1 MPQDSDTGEKTEE
14 PTGKKISEAVSRG
27 NIAKSADINTAALL
41 AVALLLLSLLGG
53 VIWEGLRGYL
63 VHIYADLGNLKMT
76 TTSLQGFLGEFLVL
90 VGIFQKNY
98 LVGML
103 ASLRVVIGAAY
114 ILWLAKRDI
123 FGEVNNDKIKTLKD
137 VNFSEGSILL
147 VNTLINIIG
156 ISAKNKNKS
165 RSIDISKYKWVD
177 DPIELTNN
185 NIISTAT

>member
-76 TTSLQGFLGEFLVL
+76 TTSFRAFGRILDLLGDLVL
-90 VGIFQKNY
+90 PFLLGVMFVGILAAGTQVKFQFSPQAVEWNLNKFNPING
-98 LVGML
+98 LQKSSVGNHGGN
-103 ASLRVVIGAAY
+103 S
-114 ILWLAKRDI
+114 
-123 FGEVNNDKIKTLKD
+123 
-137 VNFSEGSILL
+137 
-147 VNTLINIIG
+147 
-156 ISAKNKNKS
+156 
-165 RSIDISKYKWVD
+165 
-177 DPIELTNN
+177 
-185 NIISTAT
+185 